1 MFIVQETTSGEIRG
15 GTTLPYAVDV
25 NMKIS
30 KDVDDKDFRIFD
42 VYKNRFGPTMS
53 YGARFGQAGYEF
65 MGEYTESESEKEE
78 NSKKT
83 PVKEI
88 RKDTILNMDE
98 PPLITLS
105 RVMETLNI
113 QEQTAKLLLSE
124 LEMDMKIIKYGRGKD
139 AVWKFHNK

>member
-1 MFIVQETTSGEIRG
+1 
-15 GTTLPYAVDV
+15 
-25 NMKIS
+25 
-30 KDVDDKDFRIFD
+30 
-42 VYKNRFGPTMS
+42 
-53 YGARFGQAGYEF
+53 